1 MKIKNGFAL
10 RRFAD
15 KWIAV
20 SVDELADMR
29 NTLITLNKTAAF
41 VWEQLQTDTDYD
53 TLLAALVSRF
63 EVDEATAAAD
73 LEAFL
78 QKARKAAILDE

>member
-1 MKIKNGFAL
+1 MKLKDGFIL

-20 SVDELADMR
+20 SANELADTR

-41 VWEQLQTDTDYD
+41 VWEQLQNDTDRD
-53 TLLAALVSRF
+53 TLIAALMTRF
-63 EVDEATAAAD
+63 DVEEADPAAD
-73 LEAFL
+73 VDRFLKSAQEAGL
-78 QKARKAAILDE
+78 LNE